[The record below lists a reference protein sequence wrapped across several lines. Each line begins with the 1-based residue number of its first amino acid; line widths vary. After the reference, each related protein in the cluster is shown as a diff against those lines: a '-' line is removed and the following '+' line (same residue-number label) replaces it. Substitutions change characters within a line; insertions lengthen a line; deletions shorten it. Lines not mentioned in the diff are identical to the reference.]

1 VHAHGN
7 AHERRLSPAP
17 NRAATERVFAK
28 TGGNLMRSDLTK
40 AQRSVALKR
49 RKAIYLELHPD
60 TKAGVAGAIASNKAQ
75 GNTTPN
81 LGVVPSGFV
90 KATAEATG
98 KSETAVYRDIA
109 RADKLGDDAEAIIGT
124 SLDSGVEID
133 ALVVLP
139 APIGA
144 GDAFTP
150 SGRPAVLAA
159 SWSLFIKRLLGYPP
173 YSEGNK

>member
-1 VHAHGN
+1 
-7 AHERRLSPAP
+7 
-17 NRAATERVFAK
+17 
-28 TGGNLMRSDLTK
+28 MRSDLTK

-75 GNTTPN
+75 GNTTAN
-81 LGVVPSGFV
+81 NAVALGFV

-98 KSETAVYRDIA
+98 KSERAVYQDIA
-109 RADKLGDDAEAIIGT
+109 RADKLGDDAEAIVGT
-124 SLDSGVEID
+124 SLDSGVQID

-139 APIGA
+139 APA
-144 GDAFTP
+144 RAALVERAQAER